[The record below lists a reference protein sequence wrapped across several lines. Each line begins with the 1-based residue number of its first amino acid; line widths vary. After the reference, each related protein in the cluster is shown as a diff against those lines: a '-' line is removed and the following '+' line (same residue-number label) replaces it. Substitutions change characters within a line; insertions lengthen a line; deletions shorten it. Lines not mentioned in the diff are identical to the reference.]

1 MDLYIF
7 DFDDTLAMTDSQVR
21 VIRGDQII
29 SMSSREFA
37 TFPVR
42 KSDEID
48 FSDFSRANGTL
59 IKDTADMMLKKMT
72 EGEDVYIVTARSV
85 AKPVEDWL
93 TNEIGRCPPVIATA
107 GSAGKVPWLEGRLED
122 KSYGRVVV
130 YEDCRKN
137 IRALKD
143 VVELHNDK
151 NGTSIVYSAMCI
163 LPDQSIVKL
172 ESRWRSENVLNDSDF
187 RGITRDFI
195 RKLW

>member
-93 TNEIGRCPPVIATA
+93 TNEIGKCPPVIATA

-122 KSYGRVVV
+122 KSYGKVVV

>member
-21 VIRGDQII
+21 VIRGGQTI

-37 TFPVR
+37 TFPV
-42 KSDEID
+42 KKTDEID

-85 AKPVEDWL
+85 AKPVEEWL
-93 TNEIGRCPPVIATA
+93 TNEIGKCPPVIATA

-122 KSYGRVVV
+122 KSYG
-130 YEDCRKN
+130 
-137 IRALKD
+137 
-143 VVELHNDK
+143 
-151 NGTSIVYSAMCI
+151 
-163 LPDQSIVKL
+163 
-172 ESRWRSENVLNDSDF
+172 
-187 RGITRDFI
+187 
-195 RKLW
+195 

>member
-37 TFPVR
+37 TFPIR

-93 TNEIGRCPPVIATA
+93 TNEIGMCPPVIATA
-107 GSAGKVPWLEGRLED
+107 GSAGKVPWLEGRLDD
-122 KSYGRVVV
+122 KSYGKVVV